1 MVFSERLLSSC
12 PVTHLVST
20 SFSVEEEDSRRLK
33 SGSDS
38 FLVSGVRCANSIT
51 LGVLRMGLE
60 EQKPMVTQSAWLCDK
75 SIHLSC

>member
-12 PVTHLVST
+12 PGTHLVST
-20 SFSVEEEDSRRLK
+20 NFSVEEDDRRRLK

-38 FLVSGVRCANSIT
+38 FLASGVRCANSIT

-60 EQKPMVTQSAWLCDK
+60 EQMPMVTQFARLCR
-75 SIHLSC
+75 